1 MSYYFLHIRD
11 TNVTI
16 LFLFQDITSTPFK
29 KSTLTEKYKSP
40 RKEKKKDV
48 LFPLL
53 SLRII
58 EEENAKNIK
67 ISSWPKIIEKQPS
80 HWYFKNTSPLIFSTR
95 FSNKSTLIEK
105 YKSPRKKKRKRE
117 RGGKKRSTGRAN
129 EVAVRNNNNQRGC
142 NKTFCRDSRFRV
154 TRPIRRKGIP
164 PCGRPNRR
172 RLSAACTK
180 GKRKR
185 IR

>member
-48 LFPLL
+48 LFPLF

-58 EEENAKNIK
+58 EEENTKNIK
-67 ISSWPKIIEKQPS
+67 ISSWPKLIKKQPS

-117 RGGKKRSTGRAN
+117 RGVKSEVLDEQTKLPSATTIISAAVIKRS
-129 EVAVRNNNNQRGC
+129 VAIAG
-142 NKTFCRDSRFRV
+142 SE
-154 TRPIRRKGIP
+154 
-164 PCGRPNRR
+164 
-172 RLSAACTK
+172 
-180 GKRKR
+180 
-185 IR
+185 